1 MKYETS
7 RTPHLLDKFDTLREA
22 FVELNSEAA
31 DFQHTLRLNDRVSRT
46 QYDALA
52 RTLAF
57 CDQMHLVLTL
67 MREDLRSLEP
77 HPAPLE
83 TAGWTDQL
91 DECIDEWLRTACET
105 NLTVH

>member
-1 MKYETS
+1 MKCETS
-7 RTPHLLDKFDTLREA
+7 RTPHLLDKFDSLHAA

-46 QYDALA
+46 QDDALS

-77 HPAPLE
+77 QPLPLE
-83 TAGWTDQL
+83 MAGWTDQL
-91 DECIDEWLRTACET
+91 DECIDDWLKTACQT
-105 NLTVH
+105 NSTVH